1 MKTNTK
7 YLFNNSC
14 TDNKAVHGLS
24 PEYISKLFTFRNC
37 DKDLQGIDILTL
49 PRAATT
55 SYGLHS
61 VSYYGSKLWNSL
73 PNNIRAIPELRK
85 FEFVIS
91 DLIMDTDDCTFCG

>member
-14 TDNKAVHGLS
+14 TNNKAVHGLS
-24 PEYISKLFTFRNC
+24 PEDISKLFTFRNGN
-37 DKDLQGIDILTL
+37 KDLQGIDILTL

-85 FEFVIS
+85 FEFAIS
-91 DLIMDTDDCTFCG
+91 DLIMDTDYCTFCG